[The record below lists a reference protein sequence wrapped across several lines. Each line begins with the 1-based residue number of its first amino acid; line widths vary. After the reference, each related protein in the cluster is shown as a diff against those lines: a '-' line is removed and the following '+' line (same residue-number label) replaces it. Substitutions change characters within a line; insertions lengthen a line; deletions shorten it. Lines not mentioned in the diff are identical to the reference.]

1 MKFTAFHAWITVY
14 LRSTHDGRTEG
25 GTNMHNQK
33 RSRRVRAAIVG
44 TLLAS
49 VMSVGAVTETASAA
63 KPDASVSVDDNSLQI
78 KLDFSTMSMR
88 SGIRW

>member
-1 MKFTAFHAWITVY
+1 
-14 LRSTHDGRTEG
+14 
-25 GTNMHNQK
+25 MHIQK

-49 VMSVGAVTETASAA
+49 VISVGAVADTASAA
-63 KPDASVSVDDNSLQI
+63 NAKVSVDQTAVNI
-78 KLDFSTMSMR
+78 KVDISTMSLR

>member
-1 MKFTAFHAWITVY
+1 MTMY
-14 LRSTHDGRTEG
+14 LRFTHDSRTEG
-25 GTNMHNQK
+25 GTIMHIQK

-49 VMSVGAVTETASAA
+49 VMSVGAMTETASAA
-63 KPDASVSVDDNSLQI
+63 KSATDTTVSVDSGVKVKIDIPPMTLQ
-78 KLDFSTMSMR
+78 

>member
-1 MKFTAFHAWITVY
+1 
-14 LRSTHDGRTEG
+14 
-25 GTNMHNQK
+25 MHIHT

-49 VMSVGAVTETASAA
+49 VMSVGAITETASAA
-63 KPDASVSVDDNSLQI
+63 KPADATVSVDDSGVQI
-78 KLDFSTMSMR
+78 RIDIPAMSMR